1 MARPLRPMFTRPA
14 LNSRLRRCCTNSCC
28 QHIRQPFKVSTG
40 RNSQPNPATIRAYNS
55 VRLSS
60 ESSSISGLFGTRQ
73 YRSRFFTQA
82 AWSFQ
87 EPKSASIVATLADAP
102 KEYLKYPLPDDCKLL
117 RLPDGRHM
125 AYAEY
130 GSKARDAHPFIFI
143 HGIPDTRLDAC
154 LLRSDKAIAERLNI
168 RWIGIDR
175 PGIGLSTFHPGRTVL
190 GWVNDLEHLIDR
202 LGLTQ
207 YRIFSVSGG
216 TPYALAC
223 AKLLPRENLL
233 SVGIAMGVG
242 PKEAGK
248 AGLSKLN
255 RIGLSIWEK
264 HPWFFRFILDRY
276 VAPKV
281 HQESCEKTR
290 RIVRQSTK
298 YMTKHDQEAF
308 SGEEVFQG
316 LVSITRE
323 VYRQGS
329 SRGYV
334 EDSKLATGYW
344 GYELH
349 DVGYEG
355 VRLFYGKWD
364 VNTPP
369 ALGRYMAARLPNAV
383 LKEYEGKSHF
393 TMWDHSEEMLLDMM
407 KESKTPEDI

>member
-1 MARPLRPMFTRPA
+1 MR
-14 LNSRLRRCCTNSCC
+14 RLFR
-28 QHIRQPFKVSTG
+28 
-40 RNSQPNPATIRAYNS
+40 
-55 VRLSS
+55 
-60 ESSSISGLFGTRQ
+60 TRQ
-73 YRSRFFTQA
+73 FRSRFPTQA
-82 AWSFQ
+82 ARSPFQ
-87 EPKSASIVATLADAP
+87 APKSPSGVAKLADVP
-102 KEYLKYPLPDDCKLL
+102 QEYLKYPVPDDCRLL

-130 GSKARDAHPFIFI
+130 GSKASNAHPFIFI

-154 LLRSDKAIAERLNI
+154 LLQSDKAIAEKLNI

-175 PGIGLSTFHPGRTVL
+175 PGIGLSTFQPDRTVL
-190 GWVNDLEHLIDR
+190 GWVKDLEHLIDHLR
-202 LGLTQ
+202 LTE

-223 AKLLPRENLL
+223 AKLLPRQNLL

-248 AGLSKLN
+248 EGLSKLN
-255 RIGLSIWEK
+255 RIGLWIWEK
-264 HPWFFRFILDRY
+264 HPWVFRLIFDRY

-281 HQESCEKTR
+281 HEESCEKTKQ
-290 RIVRQSTK
+290 IVRQSIK
-298 YMTKHDQEAF
+298 YMTKTDQEAF
-308 SGEEVFQG
+308 GGEEVFQG
-316 LVSITRE
+316 LVNITRE

-344 GYELH
+344 GFELH
-349 DVGYEG
+349 DVEYEG
-355 VRLFYGKWD
+355 IRLFYGKLD

-369 ALGRYMAARLPNAV
+369 ALGHYMAARLPNAV

-393 TMWDHSEEMLLDMM
+393 TMWDHLEEMLLDMM
-407 KESKTPEDI
+407 QESKTPEEV